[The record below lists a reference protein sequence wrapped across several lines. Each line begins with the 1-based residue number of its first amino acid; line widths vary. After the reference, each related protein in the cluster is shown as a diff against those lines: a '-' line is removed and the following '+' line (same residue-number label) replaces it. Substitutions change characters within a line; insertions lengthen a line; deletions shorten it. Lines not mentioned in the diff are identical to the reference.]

1 MISVNIKFDARVALA
16 ELGKSDKAIAK
27 ANRAA
32 INKTAR
38 QARKGRYLPGIAAP
52 TGLPKRAVQRAVVLK
67 TAGRRRD
74 VAIIQA
80 SGKRIP
86 IEQWR
91 WRFVPIDATRAYVQV
106 QNDISGQWINAYAF
120 VNPRGS
126 KQMPMTRQ
134 PQELLVPGLGM
145 SPRRV
150 FGQFTEQLIDQR
162 DVSELLRDTLFEE
175 LKAQGGLFVKLL

>member
-1 MISVNIKFDARVALA
+1 MISVNLELDARTAIA
-16 ELGKSDKAIAK
+16 ELGKTPKAIAK

-38 QARKGRYLPGIAAP
+38 QVRKGRYLPGIGTP
-52 TGLPKRAVQRAVVLK
+52 TGLPKRTVQNAVVLK
-67 TAGRRRD
+67 TAGTRRD

-91 WRFVPIDATRAYVQV
+91 WRFVPVDPVRAYVQV
-106 QNDISGQWINAYAF
+106 QNSISGEWITAYAF
-120 VNPRGS
+120 VNPRGRQ
-126 KQMPMTRQ
+126 QMPLTRE
-134 PQELLVPGLGM
+134 PTELLAPGLGV

-150 FGQFTEQLIDQR
+150 FGQFTQQLVDAR
-162 DVSELLRDTLFEE
+162 EVSELLRDTLFEE
-175 LKAQGGLFVKLL
+175 LRAQGGLFVSLL